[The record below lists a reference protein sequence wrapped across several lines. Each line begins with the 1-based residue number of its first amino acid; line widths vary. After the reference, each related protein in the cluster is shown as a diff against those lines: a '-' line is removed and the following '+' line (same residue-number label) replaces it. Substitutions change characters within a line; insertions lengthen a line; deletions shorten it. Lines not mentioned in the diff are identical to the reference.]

1 MSELT
6 PQEKRYIELV
16 ALDRVYSSY
25 DNVAQAIGRAKEVDS
40 IRKEYSKKGGIQE
53 CMADEIFGADD
64 SGKFDKLEK
73 IANSKDIKKIIEKIN
88 DIFSNQFSSNAE
100 RKKGFKSFK
109 AFYKCL
115 FGDGFAIDK
124 AKCYYCEI
132 TQEEITEI
140 FNKKFIESKKFS
152 PTMNI
157 ERLDSNNGYTPDNT
171 ALACPLC
178 NNAKS
183 DMISDDNFQKYF
195 KKSMREF
202 IKDLLSGKITNNIKG
217 QIDE

>member
-53 CMADEIFGADD
+53 CIADEIFGTDD
-64 SGKFDKLEK
+64 SGKFEQLSK
-73 IANSKDIKKIIEKIN
+73 IANDARIDKIIKRI
-88 DIFSNQFSSNAE
+88 DSIFDNQFSGNSK
-100 RKKGFKSFK
+100 RKEGFKNFK
-109 AFYKCL
+109 AFYRHL
-115 FGDGFAIDK
+115 FGDGFTPDK

-157 ERLDSNNGYTPDNT
+157 ERLDSNKGYTPDNT

-183 DMISDDNFQKYF
+183 DMIRYDNFQKYF

-202 IKDLLSGKITNNIKG
+202 IEDLLSGKITNNIKG

>member
-6 PQEKRYIELV
+6 KQEERYIELV

-53 CMADEIFGADD
+53 CIADEIFGADD
-64 SGKFDKLEK
+64 SGKFEKLEK
-73 IANSKDIKKIIEKIN
+73 IANNKDIKDIIDKIN

-109 AFYKCL
+109 AFYRHL
-115 FGDGFAIDK
+115 FGNGFAPDK
-124 AKCYYCEI
+124 AKCHYCGI
-132 TQEEITEI
+132 TQEEITAI
-140 FNKKFIESKKFS
+140 FKNRFIKSKKFS

-157 ERLDSNNGYTPDNT
+157 ERLNSNEGYTQKNT
-171 ALACPLC
+171 VLACPLC

-183 DMISDDNFQKYF
+183 DMISAEDFKEYF
-195 KKSMREF
+195 KEAMSNF
-202 IKDLLSGKITNNIKG
+202 LHDLLKKKK
-217 QIDE
+217 